1 MLYLLIAIFCLIA
14 MITLAGV
21 VIVKLC
27 ISDRAEKL
35 RFLKNYKKG
44 GVAIIYFIAI
54 PIYYLGL
61 RFDGNNIVGSLLN
74 AVAASVELI
83 VLKFD
88 YALVAS
94 LMNYNAFYAVTI
106 ALCFLLATVNAVLFT
121 LTLVGQHLYN
131 RLKYLRCS
139 RFSIKVHVVV
149 GANESSRAIISSIDR
164 NEKVMLIVDG
174 DEDVKDF
181 AFINKICYV
190 KMQNDSLS
198 ETLIKIF
205 NAFDDKTVNVIIN
218 SGDDAKNVIYA
229 EQLSKIIEVMD
240 LSKYSIDDSRGLN
253 GYVFG
258 EPENQSAFIYFQEK
272 SCGCI
277 HYVNKH
283 RLVAMD
289 LVNKYPIT
297 EFMTDK
303 EIDYTQATVN
313 PKLDVNVALLGFGKT
328 NQQTFLTSVAIN
340 QLITKTAKGELVNK
354 PINYLIYDKK
364 DARSAKI
371 LNHSYFRFEKELD
384 VNDGKKYLPIPRK
397 PAEESFYE
405 LDINAFSFYESL
417 RNNLV
422 AKGGRASYNYVIIAF
437 GSDMENLD
445 LANKLI
451 AKLKEWKL
459 DKVTKVFVK
468 VRNGALSKNVI
479 EEEVGLKNGFI
490 PFGNENEIVYNLAQI
505 MGEKTTQIAKN
516 KHLGY
521 AIAQQ
526 VKNADEEQAK
536 LFALLQWFKLG
547 EVQRQSNVYASLS
560 MRTKLHLL
568 GYDAVDEKEESEDAS
583 EQFLKEYQENDAIV
597 YKDDGAVVKGRR
609 EVLYTNAFK
618 EGTLRY
624 NYAFL
629 EHERWNAYMI
639 SEGFLPQTIDE
650 IKAGNIKDMTT
661 RRHGNITT
669 FKGLEHFRK
678 LVATV
683 TGKDEDEVDVIR
695 YDYQI
700 MDDAKWILS
709 LNGQKIIKRK

>member
-1 MLYLLIAIFCLIA
+1 MLYLFIAIFCLIA
-14 MITLAGV
+14 MLTLAGV

-27 ISDRAEKL
+27 VSDRAEKL

-44 GVAIIYFIAI
+44 GVAIIYLIAI
-54 PIYYLGL
+54 PVYYLGL
-61 RFDGNNIVGSLLN
+61 RFDGNNVLSSFLN
-74 AVAASVELI
+74 AIAASVELI

-88 YALVAS
+88 YSLVAS
-94 LMNYNAFYAVTI
+94 LMSYNAFYAVTI

-131 RLKYLRCS
+131 RFKYLKCS
-139 RFSIKVHVVV
+139 RFSSRVHVIV
-149 GANESSRAIISSIDR
+149 GAGESSRAVISSIDKKE
-164 NEKVMLIVDG
+164 NVMLIVDG

-190 KMQNDSLS
+190 KMQNGSLS

-205 NAFDDKTVNVIIN
+205 NAFDDKTVNVVIN
-218 SGDDAKNVIYA
+218 SGDDAKNVVYT

-258 EPENQSAFIYFQEK
+258 EPENQSAFVYFQEK

-289 LVNKYPIT
+289 LVSRYPIT
-297 EFMTDK
+297 EFMTEA

-328 NQQTFLTSVAIN
+328 NQQTFLTSVAVN
-340 QLITKTAKGELVNK
+340 QLITKNAKGEIVNK

-364 DARSAKI
+364 DARNAKI
-371 LNHSYFRFEKELD
+371 LNHSYFRFEKELE
-384 VNDGKKYLPIPRK
+384 VGDGKKYLPIPRK
-397 PAEESFYE
+397 PAEEAFYE

-417 RNNLV
+417 RSNL
-422 AKGGRASYNYVIIAF
+422 AHKEGRTSYNYVIIAF
-437 GSDMENLD
+437 GSDMENVD

-468 VRNGALSKNVI
+468 VRNCELSKNVI
-479 EEEVGLKNGFI
+479 EEEFGLQNGFT
-490 PFGNENEIVYNLAQI
+490 PFGNENEVVYTFSQI

-521 AIAQQ
+521 AVAQMTQ
-526 VKNADEEQAK
+526 YAEEEQTK
-536 LFALLQWFKLG
+536 VFALGQWFKLG

-560 MRTKLHLL
+560 MRSKLHLL
-568 GYDAVDEKEESEDAS
+568 GYDAVDESDEREDAS
-583 EQFLKEYQENDAIV
+583 EQFLKEYQAGDAIV
-597 YKDDGAVVKGRR
+597 YNNDGAVVKGRR

-618 EGTLRY
+618 EGTLRR

-650 IKAGNIKDMTT
+650 IKAGNVKDMTT

-678 LVATV
+678 LMAVV
-683 TGKDEDEVDVIR
+683 SGKDEEEVDVIR

-709 LNGQKIIKRK
+709 LNGQKIVKRK